1 MHLNRVDLNLFVVFD
16 TIYAEGSLT
25 QAALKLSLSQ
35 PAVSHALARLR
46 ELLGDSLFARQGK
59 RMVPTPF
66 ARNLIGT
73 VRQSLQMLES
83 GLQGPAEFDPGQAQR
98 VFHLG
103 MRDVLEAIALPPLVA
118 RLQRAA
124 PGVALHC
131 VRIDRRDMET
141 ELASGG
147 LDLAVDVA
155 LPMGSDV
162 RHRPLMND
170 QLVVVARRG
179 HPAFVEV
186 RPSATRRAAK
196 GARRLAAFDGA
207 EPLGRD
213 LTMPTYL
220 AQSHVLVSSRRTG
233 PGLEDFELN
242 RMGLRRRIGLRCQH
256 YFAACRVVSET
267 DMILTMPEHYA
278 RIANEPFGNL
288 LHAFPLAT
296 PSLDVHLYWHAS
308 GEHDPANAWLRG
320 QLDEVFA
327 ELLGVPAAPLSGG
340 QRRAPAGSAGRR
352 AAR

>member
-16 TIYAEGSLT
+16 TIFTEGSLT

-73 VRQSLQMLES
+73 VRQSLQLLES

-170 QLVVVARRG
+170 QLVVVARGG
-179 HPAFVEV
+179 HPAF
-186 RPSATRRAAK
+186 SASLEQ
-196 GARRLAAFDGA
+196 G
-207 EPLGRD
+207 
-213 LTMPTYL
+213 LTMSTYL

-278 RIANEPFGNL
+278 RIANEPFGNQ
-288 LHAFPLAT
+288 LHAFPLST

-327 ELLGVPAAPLSGG
+327 ELLGEVGSSG
-340 QRRAPAGSAGRR
+340 STKN
-352 AAR
+352 

>member
-1 MHLNRVDLNLFVVFD
+1 MNLNRVDLNLFVVFD
-16 TIYAEGSLT
+16 TIFTEGSLT
-25 QAALKLSLSQ
+25 LAAQKLSLSQ

-73 VRQSLQMLES
+73 VRQSLQLLES
-83 GLQGPAEFDPGQAQR
+83 GLQGPAVFDPGQAQR
-98 VFHLG
+98 VFSFG

-131 VRIDRRDMET
+131 VRIDRRDMEA
-141 ELASGG
+141 ELSAGG

-155 LPMGSDV
+155 LPMGSGI

-170 QLVVVARRG
+170 QLVVVARPG
-179 HPAFVEV
+179 HPAL
-186 RPSATRRAAK
+186 RR
-196 GARRLAAFDGA
+196 GLD
-207 EPLGRD
+207 
-213 LTMPTYL
+213 MPTYL

-256 YFAACRVVSET
+256 YFAACRVVRET
-267 DMILTMPEHYA
+267 DMLLTMPEHYA
-278 RIANEPFGNL
+278 RIANAPFGNR

-308 GEHDPANAWLRG
+308 ADRDPANLWLRG

-327 ELLGVPAAPLSGG
+327 ELLRSLRP
-340 QRRAPAGSAGRR
+340 R
-352 AAR
+352 AARKKRPA

>member
-1 MHLNRVDLNLFVVFD
+1 MHLSRVDLNLFVVFD
-16 TIYAEGSLT
+16 TIFTEGSLT
-25 QAALKLSLSQ
+25 QAAHKLSLSQ
-35 PAVSHALARLR
+35 PAVSHALGRLR
-46 ELLGDSLFARQGK
+46 ELLGDPLFARQGK

-98 VFHLG
+98 VFHVG

-124 PGVALHC
+124 PGVALNC
-131 VRIDRRDMET
+131 VRIDRRDMEA
-141 ELASGG
+141 ELSSGG

-155 LPMGSDV
+155 LPMGSDI

-179 HPAFVEV
+179 HPAW
-186 RPSATRRAAK
+186 RR
-196 GARRLAAFDGA
+196 GQTMQSID
-207 EPLGRD
+207 
-213 LTMPTYL
+213 MPTYL

-256 YFAACRVVSET
+256 YFAACRVVRET

-278 RIANEPFGNL
+278 RIANESFGNE
-288 LHAFPLAT
+288 LHAFPLVT
-296 PSLDVHLYWHAS
+296 PSLDVHLYWHA
-308 GEHDPANAWLRG
+308 GGDRDPANVWLRD

-327 ELLGVPAAPLSGG
+327 ELLGAAAASNASV
-340 QRRAPAGSAGRR
+340 RIKRAPR
-352 AAR
+352 ARYVKP

>member
-1 MHLNRVDLNLFVVFD
+1 MLLSRVDLNLFVVFD
-16 TIYAEGSLT
+16 TIFTEGSLT
-25 QAALKLSLSQ
+25 QAAAKLSLSQ
-35 PAVSHALARLR
+35 PAVSHALGRLR
-46 ELLGDSLFARQGK
+46 ELLGDSLFTRQGK

-98 VFHLG
+98 VFHVG

-118 RLQRAA
+118 RLQQAA
-124 PGVALHC
+124 PGVALNC
-131 VRIDRRDMET
+131 VRIDRRDMEA
-141 ELASGG
+141 ELSSGG

-155 LPMGSDV
+155 LPMGSDI

-170 QLVVVARRG
+170 QLVVVARRD
-179 HPAFVEV
+179 HPAW
-186 RPSATRRAAK
+186 RKAK
-196 GARRLAAFDGA
+196 AID
-207 EPLGRD
+207 
-213 LTMPTYL
+213 MPTYL

-256 YFAACRVVSET
+256 YFAACRVVRET

-278 RIANEPFGNL
+278 RIANESFGNE
-288 LHAFPLAT
+288 LHAFPLTT

-308 GEHDPANAWLRG
+308 GDRDPANVWLRA

-327 ELLGVPAAPLSGG
+327 ELLRAQKPGRAKVAP
-340 QRRAPAGSAGRR
+340 RRTAVRPAGKRSA
-352 AAR
+352 A

>member
-1 MHLNRVDLNLFVVFD
+1 MNLNRIDLNLFVVFD
-16 TIYAEGSLT
+16 TIYSEGSLT
-25 QAALKLSLSQ
+25 QAARKLSLSQ

-73 VRQSLQMLES
+73 VRQSLQLLES
-83 GLQGPAEFDPGQAQR
+83 GLQGPAVFDPGQAQR
-98 VFHLG
+98 VFSLG

-131 VRIDRRDMET
+131 VRIDRRDMES

-147 LDLAVDVA
+147 LDLVVDVA
-155 LPMGSDV
+155 LPTGTGIN
-162 RHRPLMND
+162 HRPLMND
-170 QLVVVARRG
+170 RLVVVARRA
-179 HPAFVEV
+179 HPALQAGPE
-186 RPSATRRAAK
+186 
-196 GARRLAAFDGA
+196 GALD
-207 EPLGRD
+207 
-213 LTMPTYL
+213 MPTYL
-220 AQSHVLVSSRRTG
+220 AQSHVLVSSRRVG

-267 DMILTMPEHYA
+267 DMILTMPDHYA
-278 RIANEPFGNL
+278 RIANAPFGNV

-308 GEHDPANAWLRG
+308 GEHDPANAWLRS
-320 QLDEVFA
+320 QIDEVFT
-327 ELLGVPAAPLSGG
+327 ELL
-340 QRRAPAGSAGRR
+340 RA
-352 AAR
+352 

>member
-73 VRQSLQMLES
+73 VRQSLQLLES

-179 HPAFVEV
+179 HPAFTAL
-186 RPSATRRAAK
+186 RPARK
-196 GARRLAAFDGA
+196 GARRVKGATSEAA
-207 EPLGRD
+207 PLGQG

-278 RIANEPFGNL
+278 RIANEPFGNQ

-308 GEHDPANAWLRG
+308 SEHDPANAWLRG

-327 ELLGVPAAPLSGG
+327 ELLADPLGL
-340 QRRAPAGSAGRR
+340 RNLRNV
-352 AAR
+352 

>member
-1 MHLNRVDLNLFVVFD
+1 MHLNRIDLNLFVVFD

-25 QAALKLSLSQ
+25 QAAAKLSLSQ

-46 ELLGDSLFARQGK
+46 ELLGDVLFTRQGK

-83 GLQGPAEFDPGQAQR
+83 GLQGPAVFDPSQAQR
-98 VFHLG
+98 VFHIG

-124 PGVALHC
+124 PGVALNC
-131 VRIDRRDMET
+131 VRIDRRDMEA
-141 ELASGG
+141 ELSSGG

-155 LPMGSDV
+155 LPMGSDI

-179 HPAFVEV
+179 HPVW
-186 RPSATRRAAK
+186 R
-196 GARRLAAFDGA
+196 G
-207 EPLGRD
+207 GRTLD
-213 LTMPTYL
+213 MPTYL

-256 YFAACRVVSET
+256 YFAACRVVRET
-267 DMILTMPEHYA
+267 DMILTMPDHYA
-278 RIANEPFGNL
+278 RIANESFGNV
-288 LHAFPLAT
+288 LHAFPLTT

-308 GEHDPANAWLRG
+308 GDRDPANVWLRE
-320 QLDEVFA
+320 QLDDVFA
-327 ELLGVPAAPLSGG
+327 ELIGTHQQARPAVK
-340 QRRAPAGSAGRR
+340 RTKR
-352 AAR
+352 